1 MSIDLVKNDK
11 QQLNHV
17 LVELLKTLDEVCQR
31 YNIKYFVFAGTM
43 LGAIRHKGIIP
54 WDDDVDVVLWREDY
68 NRLIQA
74 ADEGAFQPP
83 FFFQNPNTDP
93 GYPKGYCRLRNSN
106 TTEIP
111 IVDVYEKCNHGIFI
125 DIFPLDNIPDDEVA
139 FSKQIKKL
147 KRMRNLMNVYARH
160 HAGIGTLGASAA
172 QSLAYHAV
180 AMLFKTKILSMKS
193 LYGKYESIATR
204 YSNSRTKRVGT
215 IAGLFDNQRFIFARG
230 PWESKPIRLDF
241 EDIKVPV
248 PESYDEILKHSY
260 GDYLTPKQ
268 ERTNHGETFFSAT
281 IPYEKYIEDNKH
293 VLLEKRYKLTNG
305 GKKK

>member
-1 MSIDLVKNDK
+1 MSIDLVNNDK
-11 QQLNHV
+11 QQLNHI
-17 LVELLKTLDEVCQR
+17 LVELLRTLDEVCQR

-68 NRLIQA
+68 NRLMQV

-83 FFFQNPNTDP
+83 FFFQNPKTDP
-93 GYPKGYCRLRNSN
+93 GFPKGYCRLRNSN

-111 IVDVYEKCNHGIFI
+111 IVDVYEKCNHGVFI

-172 QSLAYHAV
+172 QSLAVFIEY
-180 AMLFKTKILSMKS
+180 
-193 LYGKYESIATR
+193 YGKKFRDRESLVQMISDYIDYYNNR
-204 YSNSRTKRVGT
+204 R
-215 IAGLFDNQRFIFARG
+215 LQRNLG
-230 PWESKPIRLDF
+230 
-241 EDIKVPV
+241 V
-248 PESYDEILKHSY
+248 
-260 GDYLTPKQ
+260 LTPM
-268 ERTNHGETFFSAT
+268 
-281 IPYEKYIEDNKH
+281 EKHEMY
-293 VLLEKRYKLTNG
+293 LAA
-305 GKKK
+305 